1 MGPPTVDPIR
11 QALLLTI
18 LMLLTPWAAADT
30 SVWQGPS
37 SSPDSWSLDPSNSTY
52 DGFIVP
58 SNFTITDSNFEIEP
72 EWVEAGDNGTYWA
85 PDAQGGF
92 SVGVSN
98 GTSSLNSNGDLT
110 LATQSSYG
118 QMTDFETSTPQFT
131 TWAPHG
137 DEIWLPVNLSNVAY
151 GPTNATSGHM
161 VAGSNGSIPPGSQG
175 YIRSKFWPIPD
186 VVKNFNLTFDRWNSF
201 DSTDDAQIQYSIDNG
216 QNWQDLDNWTGNSS
230 NWVSE
235 AYSLDS
241 YVQNATNIGFRY
253 LVTTSNNSGSDIG
266 LFIDSFNLSNQG
278 EPLGAWFHGN
288 SSGQYS
294 VNADGSIIVPINLSG
309 YAAPLEFVYS
319 SNWDIEGDY
328 NDNMVVMIS
337 LDNNTTWTVMSPL
350 PGVPGLGIP
359 SGGTTYNQQTYGWRD
374 VQHPFP
380 SWAAGHVNA
389 SHALL
394 KFRVTTDGVKNH
406 GGSAIDGWE
415 GIMIDDLRVL
425 SSVGSP
431 NMKSSLLENFSDSST
446 TTSLSVQGYANDWQY
461 ITWEGHNGPWSE
473 SESFESVQ
481 LLPSGWRVEHERGNT
496 PWETGAISNAAG
508 YGPNSTAWPSGNKGM
523 GISLDGVYSNN
534 IYSHLVSPIYH
545 IPIGSSARLTFSH
558 WVCTEAAWDGGAIFT
573 SIDEGIT
580 WQHFGDNI
588 TGFYERLSQ
597 VNSNSPFYGHGI
609 FDGSTVNNGCGTSN
623 VNHTFSRV
631 SGDISSLAGN
641 NVQIRFSFFSDAY
654 IEEDGW
660 YIDDAGIEIDRFQT
674 NGTWVS
680 PLIEAD
686 EAGWARMS
694 SLYWVPEGTA
704 VTVDVLDVNDNV
716 VEGHE
721 NLELPFNLD
730 IAAWKYSHLK
740 FRVELSTD
748 NETITPRIRIL
759 HHGITEY
766 LTLDI
771 IQMSQ
776 SIPEWVTDPSLAPSS
791 SSEFNFEVK
800 LPSWRPY
807 GDVIID
813 CAGNTSASLTPILH
827 REPILSLGYPSAS
840 GGSQPSAMDEKNC
853 GQTLVNSFG
862 PAQATTL
869 QLNIGVGETFEW
881 FKLEPITLRAPI
893 TPAIDLGDDGVLD
906 WKWNGTFHHTSE
918 LYSLEV
924 DGVPSQI
931 SEVHGFELNYSSS
944 LEFSIL
950 LPARN
955 LTDKSWDCVAT
966 LYCYNGGINFITN
979 GSQTAMMSEN
989 LTWINNSGFSHHM
1002 SEYRF
1007 TFIANQSTSFSLLS
1021 INYFSG
1027 FNHSII
1033 LNQSLSDFLT
1043 PNEDGTSTLPVMISA
1058 QRGGVKF
1065 DGTIDHEK
1073 AIVDS
1078 WVDLPNDTFRPGFTQ
1093 QAISNHQI
1101 LQNTPDLDSVNLKI
1115 STGPQLSGVI
1125 AEVTIDNL
1133 ANGGRFIQNS
1143 GAGVLSLDSTN
1154 SSWDGE
1160 NVTWSFES
1168 KWLLDDHSRLYWFV
1182 TGINGENFS
1191 LGPVMG
1197 ISGSGQHAASTNDLE
1212 VIELRA
1218 WSDNRSLHDF
1228 ADPLWPLN
1236 VKGDQE
1242 IIISG
1247 EVRFSGLNGIHPL
1260 PQDVDLIV
1268 SMFDDETEVISNSVT
1283 VDEFGIFNTTM
1294 SSPNLQSMSG
1304 SQLKIIPSIV
1314 GVGEEQSNN
1323 ANDVTSASQEIRF
1336 VLDSI
1341 NAEVIALEV
1350 NAPGGNQLADGH
1362 IWHMGQDIPLQLH
1375 ISDDN
1380 GLPSTMELFYN
1391 RSGRGWESIN
1401 FLTPLGSTSAVIDLP
1416 LIDEASVPL
1425 PGEETGWLDVFI
1437 VGNDLAGN
1445 PIENAGNFDEP
1456 YARINVQ
1463 PRYATWISGDSLN
1476 LDRVD
1481 NYLLPGN
1488 THRFNFTI
1496 SDDNGIESI
1505 DSIRLDLAKDE
1516 NRCDIEWIP
1525 WSGQIIHD
1533 VGCFIKPPSIQSN
1546 KHWQTNT
1553 WDVLIDFE
1561 LRWDLEEDIGSL
1573 EQTPSLRI
1581 WDENAPLGA
1590 GFTSIDVLSWSIH
1603 SGIDL
1608 QIIDIQDKVAP
1619 LGDFE
1624 DKVVYLQ
1631 AQDIVDI
1638 EVLAYHMGYEIPAN
1652 NLPFSTSY
1660 VIQLIGNNNSTVF
1673 TNSFNSD
1680 GSSTNR
1686 IVFDSAYYGS
1696 QIKVLVDLNSLP
1708 GHNRTGDLADV
1719 VIDDSIP
1726 TITVSSGYLVIAD
1739 SDELDEVPIEVTM
1752 QDGHGLNSEPIVMH
1766 WNFIRQ
1772 GRLVEGT
1779 SGSVTIPVQFESVR
1793 SNLYSAVVDMNT
1805 SSDLRK
1811 GDGIIVWFDGSDAS
1825 GQSIAGGGTSDVDPI
1840 YTLIQWMAYE
1850 PILGEIIVT
1859 PYRPNVGDII
1869 SVDVV
1874 ISNIG
1879 LIDGSSQIVLL
1890 DGDGQTLDQLF
1901 LNLTG
1906 NTQTGHTFEIEAW
1919 KEGDLGLSVRID
1931 NQPAVPI
1938 PISDV
1943 KNEVDESANS
1953 QSTMLGLAVL
1963 SVFIA
1968 GLLLILANVRR
1979 NQPLPFDE
1987 EE

>member
-1 MGPPTVDPIR
+1 M
-11 QALLLTI
+11 
-18 LMLLTPWAAADT
+18 
-30 SVWQGPS
+30 
-37 SSPDSWSLDPSNSTY
+37 
-52 DGFIVP
+52 
-58 SNFTITDSNFEIEP
+58 
-72 EWVEAGDNGTYWA
+72 
-85 PDAQGGF
+85 
-92 SVGVSN
+92 
-98 GTSSLNSNGDLT
+98 
-110 LATQSSYG
+110 
-118 QMTDFETSTPQFT
+118 
-131 TWAPHG
+131 
-137 DEIWLPVNLSNVAY
+137 
-151 GPTNATSGHM
+151 
-161 VAGSNGSIPPGSQG
+161 
-175 YIRSKFWPIPD
+175 
-186 VVKNFNLTFDRWNSF
+186 
-201 DSTDDAQIQYSIDNG
+201 
-216 QNWQDLDNWTGNSS
+216 
-230 NWVSE
+230 
-235 AYSLDS
+235 
-241 YVQNATNIGFRY
+241 
-253 LVTTSNNSGSDIG
+253 
-266 LFIDSFNLSNQG
+266 
-278 EPLGAWFHGN
+278 
-288 SSGQYS
+288 
-294 VNADGSIIVPINLSG
+294 
-309 YAAPLEFVYS
+309 
-319 SNWDIEGDY
+319 
-328 NDNMVVMIS
+328 
-337 LDNNTTWTVMSPL
+337 
-350 PGVPGLGIP
+350 
-359 SGGTTYNQQTYGWRD
+359 
-374 VQHPFP
+374 
-380 SWAAGHVNA
+380 
-389 SHALL
+389 
-394 KFRVTTDGVKNH
+394 
-406 GGSAIDGWE
+406 
-415 GIMIDDLRVL
+415 
-425 SSVGSP
+425 
-431 NMKSSLLENFSDSST
+431 
-446 TTSLSVQGYANDWQY
+446 
-461 ITWEGHNGPWSE
+461 
-473 SESFESVQ
+473 
-481 LLPSGWRVEHERGNT
+481 
-496 PWETGAISNAAG
+496 
-508 YGPNSTAWPSGNKGM
+508 
-523 GISLDGVYSNN
+523 
-534 IYSHLVSPIYH
+534 
-545 IPIGSSARLTFSH
+545 
-558 WVCTEAAWDGGAIFT
+558 
-573 SIDEGIT
+573 
-580 WQHFGDNI
+580 
-588 TGFYERLSQ
+588 
-597 VNSNSPFYGHGI
+597 
-609 FDGSTVNNGCGTSN
+609 
-623 VNHTFSRV
+623 
-631 SGDISSLAGN
+631 
-641 NVQIRFSFFSDAY
+641 
-654 IEEDGW
+654 
-660 YIDDAGIEIDRFQT
+660 
-674 NGTWVS
+674 
-680 PLIEAD
+680 
-686 EAGWARMS
+686 
-694 SLYWVPEGTA
+694 
-704 VTVDVLDVNDNV
+704 
-716 VEGHE
+716 
-721 NLELPFNLD
+721 
-730 IAAWKYSHLK
+730 
-740 FRVELSTD
+740 
-748 NETITPRIRIL
+748 
-759 HHGITEY
+759 
-766 LTLDI
+766 
-771 IQMSQ
+771 
-776 SIPEWVTDPSLAPSS
+776 
-791 SSEFNFEVK
+791 
-800 LPSWRPY
+800 
-807 GDVIID
+807 
-813 CAGNTSASLTPILH
+813 
-827 REPILSLGYPSAS
+827 
-840 GGSQPSAMDEKNC
+840 
-853 GQTLVNSFG
+853 
-862 PAQATTL
+862 
-869 QLNIGVGETFEW
+869 
-881 FKLEPITLRAPI
+881 
-893 TPAIDLGDDGVLD
+893 
-906 WKWNGTFHHTSE
+906 
-918 LYSLEV
+918 
-924 DGVPSQI
+924 
-931 SEVHGFELNYSSS
+931 
-944 LEFSIL
+944 
-950 LPARN
+950 
-955 LTDKSWDCVAT
+955 
-966 LYCYNGGINFITN
+966 
-979 GSQTAMMSEN
+979 
-989 LTWINNSGFSHHM
+989 
-1002 SEYRF
+1002 
-1007 TFIANQSTSFSLLS
+1007 
-1021 INYFSG
+1021 
-1027 FNHSII
+1027 
-1033 LNQSLSDFLT
+1033 
-1043 PNEDGTSTLPVMISA
+1043 
-1058 QRGGVKF
+1058 
-1065 DGTIDHEK
+1065 
-1073 AIVDS
+1073 
-1078 WVDLPNDTFRPGFTQ
+1078 
-1093 QAISNHQI
+1093 
-1101 LQNTPDLDSVNLKI
+1101 
-1115 STGPQLSGVI
+1115 
-1125 AEVTIDNL
+1125 TIDNL

-1197 ISGSGQHAASTNDLE
+1197 ISGSAQHAASTNDLE

-1260 PQDVDLIV
+1260 PQDVDLMV

-1314 GVGEEQSNN
+1314 GIGEEQSNN
-1323 ANDVTSASQEIRF
+1323 SNDATSASQEIRF

-1341 NAEVIALEV
+1341 NAEVIALEI

-1445 PIENAGNFDEP
+1445 PIENAGGFDEP

-1619 LGDFE
+1619 FGEFE
-1624 DKVVYLQ
+1624 DKVVYIQ

-1660 VIQLIGNNNSTVF
+1660 VIQLIGDNNSTVL

-1686 IVFDSAYYGS
+1686 IVFDSAYYGT
-1696 QIKVLVDLNSLP
+1696 QIKVIVDLNSLP

-1739 SDELDEVPIEVTM
+1739 SDELDEVPVEVTM
-1752 QDGHGLNSEPIVMH
+1752 QDAHGLNSEPIVMY

-1779 SGSVTIPVQFESVR
+1779 SGSVIIPVQFESIR

-1805 SSDLRK
+1805 SSDLQK

-1825 GQSIAGGGTSDVDPI
+1825 GQSIEGGGTSDVDPI

-1869 SVDVV
+1869 SIDVV

-1879 LIDGSSQIVLL
+1879 LIDGSSQIV
-1890 DGDGQTLDQLF
+1890 
-1901 LNLTG
+1901 
-1906 NTQTGHTFEIEAW
+1906 
-1919 KEGDLGLSVRID
+1919 
-1931 NQPAVPI
+1931 
-1938 PISDV
+1938 
-1943 KNEVDESANS
+1943 
-1953 QSTMLGLAVL
+1953 
-1963 SVFIA
+1963 
-1968 GLLLILANVRR
+1968 
-1979 NQPLPFDE
+1979 
-1987 EE
+1987 